1 MMQPYKIMVIEDD
14 PIIQEEL
21 QTLLN
26 GNGYEAVAVRNFSTT
41 IEEVKSAKP
50 HLILLDIKLPA
61 VVRICQSPLHRH
73 HFAVAFIVGITRC
86 PEIGRAH
93 V

>member
-26 GNGYEAVAVRNFSTT
+26 GNGYEAVAVRNCWTLNFR
-41 IEEVKSAKP
+41 EKMV
-50 HLILLDIKLPA
+50 LLYVLKFA
-61 VVRICQSPLHRH
+61 HSPMFPLSL
-73 HFAVAFIVGITRC
+73 
-86 PEIGRAH
+86 
-93 V
+93 

>member
-50 HLILLDIKLPA
+50 HLILLDIKLPGEMVLLYVLKFA
-61 VVRICQSPLHRH
+61 HSPMFPLSL
-73 HFAVAFIVGITRC
+73 
-86 PEIGRAH
+86 
-93 V
+93 

>member
-26 GNGYEAVAVRNFSTT
+26 GNGYEAVAVRTPRSG
-41 IEEVKSAKP
+41 A
-50 HLILLDIKLPA
+50 
-61 VVRICQSPLHRH
+61 
-73 HFAVAFIVGITRC
+73 
-86 PEIGRAH
+86 
-93 V
+93 